1 MIGSWFFVDDGMM
14 MVLYDVMMTVLW
26 WWMFFWGGF
35 VPPLKVSGIPF
46 PFTRGQLFG
55 TTLSHHHGY
64 PTSRKLFLWQIIW
77 LDISVT
83 SRSTICKQ
91 MSYTK
96 TSRMQHPLICKV
108 PSTSTPNHHRSSP
121 VLQQMELFLVPT
133 GAGSHCYFSAVFHC
147 HPKHRFEITVPQPT
161 TIDISIKY
169 TSILIQPAN
178 VDQSFLWLHQMPGWE
193 LMPFMVF
200 HCKQLFRLYQ

>member
-1 MIGSWFFVDDGMM
+1 M
-14 MVLYDVMMTVLW
+14 VLW
-26 WWMFFWGGF
+26 WWMFFGGGF

-83 SRSTICKQ
+83 SRSTICKHI
-91 MSYTK
+91 SYTK

-121 VLQQMELFLVPT
+121 VLQQMELFLVPI
-133 GAGSHCYFSAVFHC
+133 GAGSHCFFSAVFHC
-147 HPKHRFEITVPQPT
+147 HPKHRFEINVPQPT

-169 TSILIQPAN
+169 INPNSTSERGSIIFVIAPNAWLRIDAFHGLAN
-178 VDQSFLWLHQMPGWE
+178 NSTDYTNKLRQFIWGVVDKKTHS
-193 LMPFMVF
+193 
-200 HCKQLFRLYQ
+200 